1 MKATQ
6 PNSCNGFSKP
16 SSSSM
21 TTCHSLAQ
29 VPGEL
34 LLLSSDLHWLS
45 QRIIL
50 WQRPKLINM
59 CQQHIHLKVTPTWE
73 SIQSDWVQVDF
84 LISDHRSFQ
93 LLLSRWFLL
102 GGSPHPT
109 LLCPALPCSAS
120 LRQEPPAS
128 LPALLKHPP
137 PSSYILCQPNLHTLP
152 TCLPAQLKHS
162 LLTYLYFSAITLPR
176 ECPLFQ
182 MLRMRKASVSAEWKS
197 KEFKSKLVIV
207 SSLLFCKY
215 RQESEDC
222 RKWN

>member
-16 SSSSM
+16 SSSSSM
-21 TTCHSLAQ
+21 TTCHSLVQ

-45 QRIIL
+45 QHIIL

-137 PSSYILCQPNLHTLP
+137 SPLFLHTLS
-152 TCLPAQLKHS
+152 AI
-162 LLTYLYFSAITLPR
+162 LTYFANLSACPTKTLPPHIL
-176 ECPLFQ
+176 CCNHPPHFGCC
-182 MLRMRKASVSAEWKS
+182 
-197 KEFKSKLVIV
+197 II
-207 SSLLFCKY
+207 
-215 RQESEDC
+215 
-222 RKWN
+222 

>member
-1 MKATQ
+1 M
-6 PNSCNGFSKP
+6 
-16 SSSSM
+16 
-21 TTCHSLAQ
+21 SLII
-29 VPGEL
+29 

-109 LLCPALPCSAS
+109 LLCQPQAGA
-120 LRQEPPAS
+120 A
-128 LPALLKHPP
+128 
-137 PSSYILCQPNLHTLP
+137 CQPACPTKTPSPLFLHTLP
-152 TCLPAQLKHS
+152 AK
-162 LLTYLYFSAITLPR
+162 LTYFANLSACPTKTLPPYIPVFFR
-176 ECPLFQ
+176 NHPPQRMSSFSKCSECERPVFQ
-182 MLRMRKASVSAEWKS
+182 LNGKAKS
-197 KEFKSKLVIV
+197 LN
-207 SSLLFCKY
+207 
-215 RQESEDC
+215 Q
-222 RKWN
+222 N